1 MNEPSGLAKS
11 GSSNHYTATNWGTY
25 HPERDDQGRLTLRAV
40 ADDPDPSPIGRSLAG
55 AVDDDLRI
63 EQPMVRAGWLDNGP
77 GPCGGE
83 GRGVRGGEPFVAVS
97 WDKAFELVAGEID
110 RVRLTH
116 GSQAIYAGSYGW
128 ASAGRFHNCQAQ
140 LGRFLNLTGGFTR
153 SVNTYSLAAAEVI
166 LPYVVGKL
174 VPLQNAHHSWPVI
187 AGHTELMVMFGG
199 VPLKNAQVDS
209 GGVARHSAA
218 EGLRACRAAGV
229 EFVNISPVRGD
240 AADFLEPEWLQP
252 RPGTDVALMLGLAHT
267 LISEDLHDPD
277 FLAKYCIGFDR
288 FRPYLMGQADG
299 QAKDADWAAGIVD
312 LPAAQIRALA
322 RRMAAKR
329 TLINIAWSLQRADH
343 GEQPY
348 WMVVT
353 LAAILGQIGLPGGG
367 FALGYGAVAS
377 MGRHTIPAPWASLN
391 RGRNEVGDFIPVAR
405 ISDLLL
411 NPGGRIDYNGRRL
424 TYPDIR
430 MVYWAGG
437 NPFHH
442 HQDINRL
449 LTAWQR
455 PDTVVVHEP
464 WWNAMARHADIV
476 LPATTVLERN
486 DIAGS
491 FRDGSTLIANR
502 QAMATVGQSRHDHE
516 IFCGLAEKMG
526 LDAAFT
532 EGRDEMDWL
541 RHIYDLSRQRAAKGG
556 HEMPDF
562 DQFWEAGKVELSP
575 LDAPNI
581 FLAGFR
587 AAPDA
592 QPLDTP
598 SGKLEIWSDS
608 IAAFDY
614 DDCPGHP
621 VWLEPREWLG
631 AGLAKTYPLHLIS
644 NQPVTRLHSQLDNG
658 VLSREAKI
666 AGREAV
672 TIHPDDAAARHIKD
686 GDVVR
691 LFNDRGQCL
700 AGACV
705 SDAVRPRTVQLPTGA
720 WYDPDV
726 PGQIGSLDKHGNAN
740 MLTRDSGTSRLAQ
753 GPSAQSCLVE
763 IEVFQGTPPPVTAF
777 APPPIRRD

>member
-1 MNEPSGLAKS
+1 MNQRHGAA
-11 GSSNHYTATNWGTY
+11 NYYIATNWGTY
-25 HPERDDQGRLTLRAV
+25 HPDRDAQGRLSLRPV
-40 ADDPDPSPIGRSLAG
+40 ADDPDPSPIGRSLAD

-63 EQPMVRAGWLDNGP
+63 AQPMVRAGWLDHGP
-77 GPCGGE
+77 GPCGG
-83 GRGVRGGEPFVAVS
+83 GRGMRGAEPFVPVS
-97 WDKAFELVAGEID
+97 WDKALDLVAGEID
-110 RVRLTH
+110 RVRQTH

-128 ASAGRFHNCQAQ
+128 GSAGRFHNCQGQ
-140 LGRFLNLTGGFTR
+140 LARFLNLTGGFTR
-153 SVNTYSLAAAEVI
+153 SVNTYSLAAAEVL
-166 LPYVVGKL
+166 LPHVVGKL

-187 AGHTELMVMFGG
+187 AEHTELMVMFGG
-199 VPLKNAQVDS
+199 IPLKNSQVDS
-209 GGVARHSAA
+209 GGVARHSTA
-218 EGLRACRAAGV
+218 EGLRICRAAGV
-229 EFVNISPVRGD
+229 EFLNIGPVRDD
-240 AADFLEPEWLQP
+240 AAEFLNAEWLQP

-267 LISEDLHDPD
+267 LVSEGLHNAD
-277 FLAKYCIGFDR
+277 FLAENCVGFER
-288 FRPYLMGQADG
+288 FLPYLMGETDG

-312 LPAAQIRALA
+312 LPAQDIRALA
-322 RRMAAKR
+322 RRMAGKR
-329 TLINIAWSLQRADH
+329 TLINIAWSLQRGEH
-343 GEQPY
+343 GEQPF
-348 WMVVT
+348 WMVIT

-367 FALGYGAVAS
+367 FALGYGAVAP
-377 MGRHTIPAPWASLN
+377 MGRHTVPAPWAFLN

-411 NPGGRIDYNGRRL
+411 NPGASIDYNGQRL

-430 MVYWAGG
+430 MVYWVGG

-442 HQDINRL
+442 HQDLNRL

-464 WWNAMARHADIV
+464 WWNATARHADIV
-476 LPATTVLERN
+476 LPATTALERN

-491 FRDGSTLIANR
+491 FRDGGTLVANR
-502 QAMATVGQSRHDHE
+502 QAMEPVGQARHDHE

-526 LDAAFT
+526 LAEAFT
-532 EGRDEMDWL
+532 EGRNEMDWL
-541 RHIYDLSRQRAAKGG
+541 RHLYDLSRQRAAKAG

-562 DQFWEAGKVELSP
+562 DQFWQAGKVEL
-575 LDAPNI
+575 APTEAPQV

-587 AAPDA
+587 ADA
-592 QPLDTP
+592 KSAPLDTAT
-598 SGKLEIWSDS
+598 GKLQIWSDS
-608 IAAFDY
+608 IAAFGY

-621 VWLEPREWLG
+621 VWLEPQEWLG
-631 AGLAKTYPLHLIS
+631 AERARTYPLHLVS

-672 TIHPDDAAARHIKD
+672 TMHPDDAAARKIAS

-700 AGACV
+700 AGALL
-705 SDAVRPRTVQLPTGA
+705 SDAVRPGTVQLPTGA
-720 WYDPDV
+720 WYDPEI

-740 MLTRDSGTSRLAQ
+740 MLTRDVGTSSLAQ

-763 IEVFQGTPPPVTAF
+763 IELYEGTPPPVTAF
-777 APPPIRRD
+777 TPPPIRKG